1 MQKKK
6 NKVRLQEENKL
17 RAPKPRRQGHSE
29 RVLSRMEKLTQMASK
44 VEPPRVVRHS
54 NKKPRRVRRRY

>member
-1 MQKKK
+1 MRKKK
-6 NKVRLQEENKL
+6 KQSAV
-17 RAPKPRRQGHSE
+17 ARRKTNFVHRNQGQSE
-29 RVLSRMEKLTQMASK
+29 RVLSRMKKLTQMASK